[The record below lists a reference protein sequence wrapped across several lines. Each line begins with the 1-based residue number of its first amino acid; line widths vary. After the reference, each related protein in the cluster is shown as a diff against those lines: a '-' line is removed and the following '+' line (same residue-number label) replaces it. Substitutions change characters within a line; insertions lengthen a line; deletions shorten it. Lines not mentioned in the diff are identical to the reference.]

1 MAESDFPNST
11 LNEKLLHQKVGMEDR
26 ESEAQY
32 ASYQRPSLRD
42 ITTREFYQKEGWF
55 EGLCEALF
63 KIKGRNVTIGSEVYN
78 GVIHFISCLFCLAV
92 VPQQLSGAGYNNKN
106 TAVAVAL
113 SSGLGSICCG
123 LFANLPFVLAPP
135 TAVTIFQSVYLQQ
148 NNIGPREGNYGVII
162 SGALLML
169 VGWRPLGNL
178 IKQLIPLPIQVGTVV
193 GVGLLTTLA
202 GSTEINFVIGG
213 TFKILRMGHISQ
225 EIVIAFFGVII
236 ICVAMRYH
244 IKGSFCLAVIFCS
257 ILWWLYDNSF
267 PSDVFSVPTVTTAT
281 FSDEVDNSHLPL
293 LTVDLLF
300 LYVLYLNGLV
310 NSLSSLAVLT
320 REDGAT
326 PRGRWVF
333 ILSGF
338 FTVCGGLISSAPILV
353 SPESSAAIKEGAKT
367 GLSALVAG
375 VLFLFAAF
383 LGPLFERVPAAGT
396 SPVLIMIGLILFQNV
411 NRIDWRN
418 VADAAPAFV
427 VLFYI
432 PFTYS
437 IIQGTRPKKLE
448 VCYFYLTRFYN
459 FLYFCRR
466 DSGLHYVPLHYDL
479 HWRGVREFTG
489 ALSAL
494 FPQHGRKTRPFAVPG
509 PLLAPTC

>member
-1 MAESDFPNST
+1 MAESDLHIST
-11 LNEKLLHQKVGMEDR
+11 LNEKLLHQKVGMGDR
-26 ESEAQY
+26 ESETQF

-63 KIKGRNVTIGSEVYN
+63 KIKGRNVTISSEVYN
-78 GVIHFISCLFCLAV
+78 GVIHFISCLYCLAV
-92 VPQQLSGAGYNNKN
+92 VPQQLSAAGYDNKN

-113 SSGLGSICCG
+113 SSGLGTICCG
-123 LFANLPFVLAPP
+123 LFANLPFILAPP

-202 GSTEINFVIGG
+202 GSTEIKFVIGG
-213 TFKILRMGHISQ
+213 TYKILRMGHITQ
-225 EIVIAFFGVII
+225 EIVISFVGVWI

-244 IKGSFCLAVIFCS
+244 VKGSFCVAVIFCS
-257 ILWWLYDNSF
+257 VCWWIYDNSF
-267 PSDVFSVPTVTTAT
+267 PSDVFSVPTVTTAE

-293 LTVDLLF
+293 LTIDLLF
-300 LYVLYLNGLV
+300 LYVLYLNGLI

-383 LGPLFERVPAAGT
+383 LGPLFERIPPAGT

-437 IIQGTRPKKLE
+437 IIQGTYTTSTQ
-448 VCYFYLTRFYN
+448 VM
-459 FLYFCRR
+459 LYC
-466 DSGLHYVPLHYDL
+466 SSNAY
-479 HWRGVREFTG
+479 
-489 ALSAL
+489 SS
-494 FPQHGRKTRPFAVPG
+494 
-509 PLLAPTC
+509 

>member
-1 MAESDFPNST
+1 MEPRDSDPLYST
-11 LNEKLLHQKVGMEDR
+11 
-26 ESEAQY
+26 
-32 ASYQRPSLRD
+32 YQRPSLRE
-42 ITTREFYQKEGWF
+42 ITTREFYQQEHWF

-63 KIKGRNVTIGSEVYN
+63 KIKARNTTIQSEVYN

-92 VPQQLSGAGYNNKN
+92 VPQQLSAAGYNNNN

-113 SSGLGSICCG
+113 TSGLGSICCG

-135 TAVTIFQSVYLQQ
+135 TAVTIFQSVFLQQ
-148 NNIGPREGNYGVII
+148 NGIGPREGNYGVII

-213 TFKILRMGHISQ
+213 TYKILRMGHITQ
-225 EIVIAFFGVII
+225 EIVIAFAGVIM
-236 ICVAMRYH
+236 ICVAMRHH
-244 IKGSFCLAVIFCS
+244 IKGSFCLVVIFCS
-257 ILWWLYDNSF
+257 LLWWIYDRSF
-267 PSDVFSVPTVTTAT
+267 PEEVFAVPTVTYAA
-281 FSDEVDNSHLPL
+281 FNNEVDNSHLPL

-300 LYVLYLNGLV
+300 LYVLYLNGLMA
-310 NSLSSLAVLT
+310 SLSNLAVLT

-326 PRGRWVF
+326 PRGRWIY
-333 ILSGF
+333 ILSGL
-338 FTVCGGLISSAPILV
+338 FTICGGLISSAPILV

-383 LGPLFERVPAAGT
+383 LGPLFERVPSAGT
-396 SPVLIMIGLILFQNV
+396 SPVLIMIGVILFQNV

-437 IIQGTRPKKLE
+437 IIQGMRLLNSIHSLH
-448 VCYFYLTRFYN
+448 LTHSFCLL
-459 FLYFCRR
+459 FL
-466 DSGLHYVPLHYDL
+466 
-479 HWRGVREFTG
+479 
-489 ALSAL
+489 
-494 FPQHGRKTRPFAVPG
+494 
-509 PLLAPTC
+509 